1 MSKSTFI
8 IGHLQTA
15 CAVECPLPGI
25 RVAGGEDSFD
35 NSDNVVVRQQSPVAG
50 ILRVHDV
57 ISCHEEIV
65 VGKDMKGIRRPSPFI
80 FKNG

>member
-50 ILRVHDV
+50 IMQMNK
-57 ISCHEEIV
+57 I
-65 VGKDMKGIRRPSPFI
+65 
-80 FKNG
+80 